1 MKYEVD
7 VQHVSYTWRR
17 KSDMMVGGST
27 YRRQAKYDGCR
38 VTVQWW
44 EVFGEDR
51 LLDAQAV
58 EDEDVHKLLEALYQL
73 NVSDDE

>member
-1 MKYEVD
+1 MGYDVD
-7 VQHVSYTWRR
+7 VQRVSYTWRH
-17 KSDMMVGGST
+17 KSDMTVAGDT
-27 YRRQAKYDGCR
+27 YRREAKHDGYR
-38 VTVQWW
+38 LTVQWW